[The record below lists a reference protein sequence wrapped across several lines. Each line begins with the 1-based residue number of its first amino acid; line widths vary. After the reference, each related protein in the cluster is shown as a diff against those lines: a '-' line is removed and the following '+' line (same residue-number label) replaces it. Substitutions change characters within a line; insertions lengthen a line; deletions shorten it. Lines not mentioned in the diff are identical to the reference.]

1 MKSIGFIDHYL
12 NNFHA
17 NLYVR
22 LIREG
27 AYKDD
32 LEVTCAYGEAE
43 WQGVGTDEWC
53 EKNGVQR
60 LATPAEVVA
69 ASDCLIVLS
78 PNNPERHLELSRE
91 ALSSGKPC
99 YVDKTFAPDY
109 ATARAMV
116 DLAAEHGTPM
126 FSTSALRFAPE
137 VHEFLGGV
145 GVEHPARAV
154 AMRGPN
160 DYEVYSV
167 HLYEPLT
174 MLLGPGAEAMQYF
187 GDGDFMLFSLRYPDG
202 RLAAVNMFRPWGS
215 IEEKSYGHPFEAS
228 VMFDCGA
235 TSFPLSMGNVF
246 EDLVDAICRFFSG
259 DPAPAPPSDTLE
271 IMALIETGRQAM
283 ARPGEWIEVTPGPTA
298 GA

>member
-32 LEVTCAYGEAE
+32 FEVTCAYGEAE
-43 WQGVGTDEWC
+43 WQGVDTEEWC
-53 EKNGVQR
+53 AKNEVQR
-60 LATPAEVVA
+60 LATPAEVVE
-69 ASDCLIVLS
+69 ASDCVIVLS
-78 PNNPERHLELSRE
+78 PNNPERHLELSRD
-91 ALSSGKPC
+91 ALVSGKPC
-99 YVDKTFAPDY
+99 YIDKTFAPDY
-109 ATARAMV
+109 ATAKEMA
-116 DLAAEHGTPM
+116 DLAAAHGTRM
-126 FSTSALRFAPE
+126 FSTSALRYAPE
-137 VHEFLGGV
+137 IQEFLGGV

-160 DYEVYSV
+160 EYEVYSV
-167 HLYEPLT
+167 HVYEPLT

-187 GDGDFMLFSLRYPDG
+187 GDGNFMLFSLRYPDG

-215 IEEKSYGHPFEAS
+215 LGEKSYGHAFEAS

-235 TSFPLSMGNVF
+235 TSFPLSMGEVF
-246 EDLVDAICRFFSG
+246 KDLVDSICGFFQG
-259 DPAPAPPSDTLE
+259 GEAPAPVEDTLE
-271 IMALIETGRQAM
+271 VMALIEAGRKAM
-283 ARPGEWIEVTPGPTA
+283 ARPGEWVEVGA
-298 GA
+298 GT